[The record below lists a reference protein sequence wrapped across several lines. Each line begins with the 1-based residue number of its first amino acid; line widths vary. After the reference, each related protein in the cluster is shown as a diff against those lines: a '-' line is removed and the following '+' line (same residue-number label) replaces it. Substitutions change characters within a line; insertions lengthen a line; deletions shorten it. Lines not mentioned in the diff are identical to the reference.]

1 MINKVYS
8 YVLKSASGDYYHTI
22 TTKDYKDVYDY
33 MKNEADGEYEAW
45 KAEWDPAWGE
55 FDETHIDYAYYDKQ
69 SLSLPPSWKP
79 SEEQMSMLLAV
90 INEPRNAGAESCQLA
105 LSDLYQDLRKL

>member
-1 MINKVYS
+1 MKVYS

-33 MKNEADGEYEAW
+33 MKNEANGEYEAW

-69 SLSLPPSWKP
+69 SLPLKLSWKP
-79 SEEQMSMLLAV
+79 SEEQMKSLDIYRKVPLKHSIDREMLDSLY
-90 INEPRNAGAESCQLA
+90 SQLK
-105 LSDLYQDLRKL
+105 KLM